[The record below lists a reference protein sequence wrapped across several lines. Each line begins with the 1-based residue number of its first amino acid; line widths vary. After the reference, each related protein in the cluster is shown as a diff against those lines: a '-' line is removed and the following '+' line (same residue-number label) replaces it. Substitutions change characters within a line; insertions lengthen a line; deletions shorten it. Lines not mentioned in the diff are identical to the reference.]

1 MATRI
6 FPISSQNRGLQ
17 GASAARLY
25 RRGTSCQRDRRTGSS
40 RNLWVGRSSVPNG
53 DVRVLRLENVGMRYG
68 IGPEILRD
76 ISFSLAPGSFHF
88 LTGSSGAGKTTLLKL
103 MYLAL
108 RPTRGLVHLFDRDIS
123 VTPREELPALRRR
136 IGVVFQDFRLIDHMT
151 AVENVA
157 LPLRVNGGRYTE
169 VDNHVRELLS
179 WVGLGERLDARPS
192 TLSGGQQ
199 QRVAIARAV
208 INRPRLLLADEP
220 TGNVD
225 DHIAVRLMHLFE
237 ELNKAGTTI
246 VIATHNNQLVEEFGH
261 PVMHLDDGGLVVRR
275 SRGPGAA

>member
-1 MATRI
+1 M
-6 FPISSQNRGLQ
+6 
-17 GASAARLY
+17 
-25 RRGTSCQRDRRTGSS
+25 
-40 RNLWVGRSSVPNG
+40 
-53 DVRVLRLENVGMRYG
+53 LRLENVGMRYG